1 MREFFFSQI
10 STYFELYVSNL
21 LISLFKNYNTQHS
34 LLKNLELRKKALD
47 KRKYIGAIFM
57 DLSKVFDILN
67 HDLSITKLET
77 YGFSK
82 TCFNYLSNRL
92 QRANVSIIS
101 IYGKI
106 SLLVFHKDL
115 SVAAFGLTYIF
126 MTYFVLLIMHI

>member
-1 MREFFFSQI
+1 MREFFFNQI
-10 STYFELYVSNL
+10 SRYFELYVSNL
-21 LISLFKNYNTQHS
+21 LISLFKNYGTQLS
-34 LLKNLELRKKALD
+34 LLKILELRKKALD
-47 KRKYIGAIFM
+47 KRKYIGAIFI

-82 TCFNYLSNRL
+82 TYFNYLSNRL

-115 SVAAFGLTYIF
+115 SLAAFGLTYIF